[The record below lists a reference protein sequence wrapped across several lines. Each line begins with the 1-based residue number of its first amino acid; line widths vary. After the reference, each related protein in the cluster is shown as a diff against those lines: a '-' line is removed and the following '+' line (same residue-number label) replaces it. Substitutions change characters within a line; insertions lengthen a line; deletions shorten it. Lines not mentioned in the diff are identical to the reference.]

1 MAIRTFNSVGGF
13 SVGENPTTVILANGD
28 ITTTN
33 ASLTGNVDAS
43 IVNTGSV
50 IATGDVHANT
60 IRTDYYLYAN
70 GAPVDFQQAQG
81 SNGQIQYNLNNDFG
95 ASPNLSFNAATN
107 TLFASIANIPELTT
121 TGTATIGTA
130 VITEASISGSAT
142 VGQTLSVTGNITG
155 GNVTSNQT
163 VSATSFAGTNLSLSG
178 LANVGNLNVSGKVT
192 SNLVPA
198 TLALDLGSAETPWR
212 DLWISNGTIK
222 LVSNTGT
229 TNVSS
234 SGNTLVTTNANIPG
248 DLAVGN
254 LTVYG
259 FSNLL
264 DSLVVA
270 GNLTVGGNT
279 TYINVSEIIVKDP
292 IIELG
297 GANNG
302 GNATTFDGKDRGM
315 LLHNYYA
322 NNAGPIN
329 QFLGWKTGADEFQA
343 LTNATLT
350 NDVVTGSAANLR
362 VNALLGDVYG
372 SRVDATTINAT
383 NLTGTLQTSSQ
394 TNITTV
400 GTLTDL
406 SVSGNLNVTGTAD
419 LGATTVDSLVASG
432 ITYPGA
438 DGSSGQFLKTYGNG
452 VLAFASVSTADLSN
466 GTSNISIQQNGN
478 VNISVGGVANVGQF
492 TTEGLT
498 TSNVSTQGNIVLGTT
513 NIKWATLTTTTI
525 VTDQIIANVPAASIR
540 GVEFFIKGEDTT
552 GGKYVISTIQAVHNG
567 SSVDYNSYGTVRMG
581 TSPGTLGVS
590 YVSGAIRLTVSPTS
604 TNSTLWTTQYR
615 TI

>member
-13 SVGENPTTVILANGD
+13 SVGENPSTVILANGD

-33 ASLTGNVDAS
+33 ANLTGNLNAS

-50 IATGDVHANT
+50 IASGDVSANT

-95 ASPNLSFNAATN
+95 ASSNLTFDAATN
-107 TLFASIANIPELTT
+107 TFFTSIGNIPTLTSTSATIATASIT
-121 TGTATIGTA
+121 
-130 VITEASISGSAT
+130 GSAT
-142 VGQTLSVTGNITG
+142 VGDTLSVTGNVTG
-155 GNVTSNQT
+155 ANLISNNI
-163 VSATSFAGTNLSLSG
+163 VSGTTFTGTNLSITST
-178 LANVGNLNVSGKVT
+178 ATVGNLNITGNVT
-192 SNLVPA
+192 SNLVPSNPN
-198 TLALDLGSAETPWR
+198 LDLGSPESPWR
-212 DLWISNGTIK
+212 DLWISAGTIK
-222 LVSNTGT
+222 MVSSTGT

-234 SGNTLVTTNANIPG
+234 SGNTLITTNANVPG
-248 DLAVGN
+248 DLLAGN
-254 LTVYG
+254 LTVLG

-264 DSLVVA
+264 GNLTIA

-279 TYINVSEIIVKDP
+279 TYVNVDEIIVKDP

-329 QFLGWKTGADEFQA
+329 QYLGWKTSDNEFQA
-343 LTNATLT
+343 LTAATIS
-350 NDVVTGSAANLR
+350 NEVISGVAANLR
-362 VNALLGDVYG
+362 VNALLGDVFG
-372 SRVDATTINAT
+372 TNVNATNISAT

-394 TNITTV
+394 TNITQV

-406 SVSGNLNVTGTAD
+406 NVSGNLDVTGTAS

-432 ITYPGA
+432 ITYPLA
-438 DGSSGQFLKTYGNG
+438 DGSGGQFLKTYGNG
-452 VLAFASVSTADLSN
+452 VLAFASVSSSDLSN
-466 GTSNISIQQNGN
+466 GTSNIVIQQNSN
-478 VNISVGGVANVGQF
+478 VNMSVGGTANVGQF
-492 TTEGLT
+492 TTSGL
-498 TSNVSTQGNIVLGTT
+498 VVQGNITTTGNVGIGYT
-513 NIKWATLTTTTI
+513 NIKWASLTTTTT
-525 VTDQIIANVPAASIR
+525 VTDQIIASVPAASIR
-540 GVEFFIKGEDTT
+540 GVEFFVKGEDTT
-552 GGKYVISTIQAVHNG
+552 GGKYVISTIQAVHDG

-581 TSPGTLGVS
+581 TSPGTLAVA
-590 YVSGAIRLTVSPTS
+590 YASGSIRLTVSPSS
-604 TNSTLWTTQYR
+604 TNSTVWTTQYK